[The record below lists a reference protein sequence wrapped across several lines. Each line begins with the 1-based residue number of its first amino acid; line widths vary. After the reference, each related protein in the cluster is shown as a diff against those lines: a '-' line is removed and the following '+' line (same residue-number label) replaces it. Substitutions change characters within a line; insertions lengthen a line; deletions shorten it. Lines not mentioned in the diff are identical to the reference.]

1 MLGGGK
7 GWIRAHPM
15 QRLPAC
21 CPPSPVPESVT
32 AYPLTQHIFLTFPQ
46 EHEMLF
52 GMWWQIVV
60 ETGTSYAATDC
71 GSEGFWGLGV
81 GVGAGVGVGVGGGG
95 GGYRHHLSHSK
106 PLLI

>member
-1 MLGGGK
+1 
-7 GWIRAHPM
+7 
-15 QRLPAC
+15 
-21 CPPSPVPESVT
+21 
-32 AYPLTQHIFLTFPQ
+32 
-46 EHEMLF
+46 
-52 GMWWQIVV
+52 MWWQIVV